1 MKHEDIDDN
10 DQFHSLSNN
19 HAQCKYPIYILRGL
33 GT

>member
-19 HAQCKYPIYILRGL
+19 HA
-33 GT
+33 